1 LIFYLVRAVDG
12 VSDASLWHD
21 VAGEATP
28 HFELVFLHALELVKP
43 AIRHTVGAAEILQ
56 NLIRSRNGEN
66 ATGDVKDETA
76 GPFDWVVIH
85 ERQDKRERE
94 SCKRFFAFSD
104 FLFSEV
110 GENLLASREA
120 EIFNVGHAGNVVVA
134 VFNRRAVNVTG
145 SHDAL
150 NASVLDVEV
159 EVTFL

>member
-1 LIFYLVRAVDG
+1 MIFYLVRAVDG

-104 FLFSEV
+104 FLFPKV
-110 GENLLASREA
+110 GHHFLASREA
-120 EIFNVGHAGNVVVA
+120 EILHVGHAGDVVVT
-134 VFNRRAVNVTG
+134 VFNRLAVDRD
-145 SHDAL
+145 DAL
-150 NASVLDVEV
+150 HASILEVKVEV
-159 EVTFL
+159 AFL